1 MPQNHHHKLKE
12 IMGVQN
18 AITEHYAP
26 LSQKVILELL
36 RDLEEKMDQFGEKL
50 KVTRKAFNVVTETL
64 QNIVRYSSPDAD
76 DEASFPTFIL
86 DRQEDKYK
94 IGSGNLVRKEQVERI
109 RAKLDYLNGL
119 DWYGVQQAYKEVI
132 KGNLKND
139 DPNRDKNSA
148 GLGFIEMARKSE
160 QKLEYQFL
168 PYNSDNEYFI
178 LVVVIN
184 K

>member
-1 MPQNHHHKLKE
+1 MPQNYHHKLKE

-18 AITEHYAP
+18 AITEHHAP

-64 QNIVRYSSPDAD
+64 QNIVRYSSPDAST
-76 DEASFPTFIL
+76 EESHPTFIL
-86 DRQEDKYK
+86 DRQDDKYQ
-94 IGSGNLVRKEQVERI
+94 IGSGNLVKKEQVQRI
-109 RAKLDYLNGL
+109 RARLDYLNAL
-119 DWYGVQQAYKEVI
+119 DWYGIQQAYKEVI
-132 KGNLKND
+132 KGNLKNE
-139 DPNRDKNSA
+139 DPDRDKNSA

-160 QKLEYQFL
+160 QKLAYQFL
-168 PYNSDNEYFI
+168 PYDTNNEYFM

>member
-1 MPQNHHHKLKE
+1 MLQNNHHRLKE

-36 RDLEEKMDQFGEKL
+36 RDLEEKMDHFGEKL
-50 KVTRKAFNVVTETL
+50 KITRKAFNVVTETL

-76 DEASFPTFIL
+76 NEAGYPTFIL
-86 DRQEDKYK
+86 DRQEDKYQ
-94 IGSGNLVRKEQVERI
+94 IGSGNLVRKEQVQRI

-119 DWYGVQQAYKEVI
+119 DWYGIQQAYKEVI
-132 KGNLKND
+132 KENLKND
-139 DPNRDKNSA
+139 DPDRDKNSA

-160 QKLEYQFL
+160 QKLSYQFL
-168 PYNSDNEYFI
+168 PHDANNEYFI
-178 LVVVIN
+178 LIVVI
-184 K
+184 KK